1 MKILNA
7 SQIRELDAYTIRN
20 EPVSSL
26 ELMERA
32 ARKCYDWIRR
42 HQKKKKEV
50 KIFCGMGNNGGDGLV
65 IGRMLAG
72 AGYHVRIFKLCH
84 TDQPSED
91 FAANEIRLEG
101 VANARLTEI
110 REENDFPALSAN
122 DLVVDAILGSG
133 LTRPLEGMLARV
145 VQHING
151 SGAAVVAIDFP
162 TGLFCEDNRDN
173 DPKRIIQ
180 ADYTLTFQFPKLA
193 FMFSSNEKYLGSWVL
208 IDIGLH
214 PDAVK
219 QAETKY
225 HYLQASDIRSLY
237 RPRRKFAHKGHFGHA
252 YLMAGSYGKA
262 GAAILAAKSAI
273 RSGAG
278 LLTVQ
283 IPKCGYEVL
292 QTSVPE
298 AMCVPDEHPHFLS
311 GMGNLE
317 GFNVLGIGP
326 GIGTHDQTARAL
338 KVLIQNTTVPMVLDA
353 DALNILADNLTWCG
367 FLPKGSVFTPHPG
380 EFDRLAGKTTDDHDR
395 LEKAIELAHRFQVHI
410 ILKGAH
416 TVVVSPDGRC
426 FFNSTGN
433 PGMATG
439 GSGDVLTGMV
449 LGWLA
454 QNYSPLHSCLM
465 AVYLHGRAGDLAR
478 VRKGDEG
485 LIATDII
492 ANLPTAIKTTMRQ

>member
-7 SQIRELDAYTIRN
+7 AQIRELDAFTIRN

-26 ELMERA
+26 DLMERA

-42 HQKKKKEV
+42 HMKKKQEV

-65 IGRMLAG
+65 IGRLLAG
-72 AGYHVRIFKLCH
+72 AGYHVSIFKLRH
-84 TDQPSED
+84 SDQPSED
-91 FAANEIRLEG
+91 FAANEKRLEG
-101 VANARLTEI
+101 MVNATLTEI
-110 REENDFPALSAN
+110 HEADDLPALSAD

-133 LTRPLEGMLARV
+133 LTRPLEGMLAKA

-151 SGAAVVAIDFP
+151 SGAVVVAIDFP
-162 TGLFCEDNRDN
+162 TGLFCEDNRSN
-173 DPKRIIQ
+173 DPKRIVQ
-180 ADYTLTFQFPKLA
+180 ADYTLSFQLPKLA
-193 FMFSSNEKYLGSWVL
+193 FMFSSNEKYLGSWYL

-214 PDAVK
+214 PDAIK
-219 QAETKY
+219 KAETKY

-262 GAAILAAKSAI
+262 GAAVLAAGSAI

-278 LLTVQ
+278 LLTVH
-283 IPKCGYEVL
+283 IPGCAYEVL
-292 QTSVPE
+292 QSGVPE
-298 AMCVPDEHPHFLS
+298 AMCVPDEHPHILS
-311 GMGNLE
+311 GVGNIE
-317 GFNVLGIGP
+317 GFNAVGVGP

-454 QNYSPLHSCLM
+454 QNYSTLHSCLM

-478 VRKGDEG
+478 VRSGDEG
-485 LIATDII
+485 LVATDII
-492 ANLPTAIKTTMRQ
+492 THLPSAIKTTMRQ